1 MENLYPML
9 VIFSYSLVL
18 NSMPPLLSSF
28 RELFNISIALSSFLP
43 FFSLAGTVI
52 SNIFTGIFLNKL
64 GIKRALLT
72 GYFLTIVGALIVAFS
87 GNYLLS
93 ILGLFIFGLS
103 TGFGF
108 TGSTTLLSQAK
119 NPNFGFYHGAYGL
132 GGILAPFCISWATKN
147 FGDFRNVYLMYAIM
161 FLLLTLY
168 TFIKTFPILQ
178 NLQDG
183 FSLKGISNAFRDTH
197 FSTFLLLLILYSS
210 VEIGVI
216 TWAGIVM
223 KNVIISSYVAYAL
236 FWFAF
241 TLSRFFTDFLEKVM
255 SSLLR
260 TNAIILGFTVFL
272 FFWLRNPLFFAL
284 SGFFFGP
291 LFPYMQKNAL
301 GKIKKEHLTLFN
313 GATYAFTSL
322 GGSVVSILMGMIIE
336 RNIFLALIVPLVIL
350 TSMELISLKTG
361 KIK

>member
-119 NPNFGFYHGAYGL
+119 NPNFGFYHGAYGI
-132 GGILAPFCISWATKN
+132 GGILAPFCISWATRN
-147 FGDFRNVYLMYAIM
+147 LGDFRDVYLMYAMM
-161 FLLLTLY
+161 FLLLVFY
-168 TFIKTFPILQ
+168 TVIKTFPILHSVQ
-178 NLQDG
+178 G
-183 FSLKGISNAFRDTH
+183 AFSLRGISNAFRNAD
-197 FSTFLLLLILYSS
+197 FLIFLSLLILYSS

-216 TWAGIVM
+216 TWAGVVM
-223 KNVIISSYVAYAL
+223 KDVIISSYTAYAL
-236 FWFAF
+236 FWLTF
-241 TLSRFFTDFLEKVM
+241 TLSRFFTNYLEKVIPL
-255 SSLLR
+255 LLR
-260 TNAIILGFTVFL
+260 TNTVILGFTIFL

-284 SGFFFGP
+284 SGLLFGP
-291 LFPYMQKNAL
+291 LFPYIQKNAL
-301 GKIKKEHLTLFN
+301 VRIKKEHLTLFN

-322 GGSVVSILMGMIIE
+322 GGSIVSILMGVIIE
-336 RNIFLALIVPLVIL
+336 RNIFLALLVPLIIFI
-350 TSMELISLKTG
+350 SMELVSLKTG
-361 KIK
+361 KVK

>member
-1 MENLYPML
+1 
-9 VIFSYSLVL
+9 
-18 NSMPPLLSSF
+18 
-28 RELFNISIALSSFLP
+28 
-43 FFSLAGTVI
+43 
-52 SNIFTGIFLNKL
+52 
-64 GIKRALLT
+64 
-72 GYFLTIVGALIVAFS
+72 
-87 GNYLLS
+87 
-93 ILGLFIFGLS
+93 
-103 TGFGF
+103 
-108 TGSTTLLSQAK
+108 
-119 NPNFGFYHGAYGL
+119 
-132 GGILAPFCISWATKN
+132 
-147 FGDFRNVYLMYAIM
+147 
-161 FLLLTLY
+161 
-168 TFIKTFPILQ
+168 
-178 NLQDG
+178 
-183 FSLKGISNAFRDTH
+183 
-197 FSTFLLLLILYSS
+197 LLLLILYSS

-236 FWFAF
+236 FWLAF

-322 GGSVVSILMGMIIE
+322 GGSVVSMLMGMVIE

-361 KIK
+361 K

>member
-1 MENLYPML
+1 MDNLYPML

-72 GYFLTIVGALIVAFS
+72 GYSLTIIGALIVAFS

-93 ILGLFIFGLS
+93 IFGLFVFGLS

-132 GGILAPFCISWATKN
+132 GGILAPFCISWATRS
-147 FGDFRNVYLMYAIM
+147 FGDFRNVYLMYAMM
-161 FLLLTLY
+161 FLLLTFY
-168 TFIKTFPILQ
+168 TVTKNFPILQ
-178 NLQDG
+178 NVQGGL
-183 FSLKGISNAFRDTH
+183 SLKGISNAFKNAD
-197 FSTFLLLLILYSS
+197 FLTFLSLLILYSS
-210 VEIGVI
+210 AEIGVI
-216 TWAGIVM
+216 TWAGTVM
-223 KNVIISSYVAYAL
+223 KDVIISSYVAYSL
-236 FWFAF
+236 FWLAF
-241 TLSRFFTDFLEKVM
+241 TLSRFFTNYLEKVM
-255 SSLLR
+255 PALLR
-260 TNAIILGFTVFL
+260 TTAIILGLTIFL

-336 RNIFLALIVPLVIL
+336 RNIFLALIVPLVIII
-350 TSMELISLKTG
+350 SMELISLRTG
-361 KIK
+361 KVK